1 MGLTLM
7 FGTPVVTLPCR
18 AACLSFISQIQS
30 RWKQSEDLAIL
41 QKISELNALVETA
54 HTRTILLDSNMDS
67 YSSFTA
73 GEAEIDEGIC
83 NISAEYSNAFEV
95 EMSQDHITFAHV
107 GITFMIAAFAFFGA
121 VSVPGIAFVW
131 SILGSSLGMS
141 IGFIIPASCYLKIRG
156 AKGLGRNTNMGA
168 LALLVFSI
176 LVAVVCTIQTILS
189 PGTN

>member
-30 RWKQSEDLAIL
+30 RRRQSEDLAIL
-41 QKISELNALVETA
+41 KKLSELDALVDTA
-54 HTRTILLDSNMDS
+54 HTRTMLLDSNMDS

-73 GEAEIDEGIC
+73 GEVEIDEGIC
-83 NISAEYSNAFEV
+83 DISAEYSNAFEV
-95 EMSQDHITFAHV
+95 EMSQDHNTLAHV
-107 GITFMIAAFAFFGA
+107 GITFMIASFAFFGA
-121 VSVPGIAFVW
+121 VSVPGVAFVW
-131 SILGSSLGMS
+131 SILGSSLGML
-141 IGFIIPASCYLKIRG
+141 IGFIIPAACYLKIRG
-156 AKGLGRNTNMGA
+156 GKGLGRSTNMGA
-168 LALLVFSI
+168 FALLVFSI